1 MSTMRYNDSRNKK
14 WKGVYVMRALIGK
27 WIDKIFDS
35 HIVER
40 DQLER
45 DLHDWKVKAAK
56 LENENFK
63 LQMNELRYD
72 DTIRELTR
80 KLSYIKD
87 VLQDVVEENNEHG
100 VGSGATDN
108 GVQQRQTKITGINQ
122 RNSNSL
128 LVYPWDFRRKQEQ

>member
-1 MSTMRYNDSRNKK
+1 MREI
-14 WKGVYVMRALIGK
+14 IGK
-27 WIDKIFDS
+27 WIDKAFGS
-35 HIVER
+35 HIVKL

-45 DLHDWKVKAAK
+45 DLNDWKVKAAK
-56 LENENFK
+56 LENENFE

-80 KLSYIKD
+80 KLSYIKA

-108 GVQQRQTKITGINQ
+108 GVQQRQTEITGINQ

-128 LVYPWDFRRKQEQ
+128 LVYPWDLRRKQEQ

>member
-14 WKGVYVMRALIGK
+14 WKGVSVMRALIGQ

-80 KLSYIKD
+80 KLSYIKAA
-87 VLQDVVEENNEHG
+87 LQDVVEENKECG
-100 VGSGATDN
+100 VGNVATDN
-108 GVQQRQTKITGINQ
+108 GVHQRQTEITGINQ

-128 LVYPWDFRRKQEQ
+128 LVYPWNLRRKQE